1 MCYSFKRS
9 KRITITN
16 AFQKILNKS
25 KHKPNKYGLIKA
37 VNFIIAGKMK
47 PWLEKSDIKMY
58 LTHNER
64 KSVNAERF
72 IRTFKHKIYKFTI
85 SKNCIL
91 IN

>member
-1 MCYSFKRS
+1 M
-9 KRITITN
+9 
-16 AFQKILNKS
+16 
-25 KHKPNKYGLIKA
+25 
-37 VNFIIAGKMK
+37 NFIIAGEMK

-85 SKNCIL
+85 SNNCIL
-91 IN
+91 IS